1 MSDNS
6 TKTASLQPGAET
18 ARYLFDDWFDPIE
31 AGLRDR
37 VREFIQEMIEGE
49 LEEALSRPRY
59 ARRHDPRQHRYFRD
73 TTLAWVSR

>member
-18 ARYLFDDWFDPIE
+18 ALYLFDDWFDPIE
-31 AGLRDR
+31 AGLRAR

-49 LEEALSRPRY
+49 REEALDRKSTRLNSSHEIPSRMPSS
-59 ARRHDPRQHRYFRD
+59 A
-73 TTLAWVSR
+73 